1 MKPKS
6 RILLALAVLIFGF
19 GAAMHAY
26 AYFAKTSWE
35 ITASNLRPLLAS
47 EFRVLWLADST
58 TLSAMA
64 VVCAFLTIRPT
75 AASGTVV
82 ALLALVPAATTAL
95 LYGFLGPFYAGHL
108 LLVGSIMTL
117 LAGVLKARE
126 SIATH
131 VPMEHKS

>member
-1 MKPKS
+1 M
-6 RILLALAVLIFGF
+6 LLTLAAVIFGF
-19 GAAMHAY
+19 GAVMHAY

-58 TLSAMA
+58 TLASMA
-64 VVCAFLTIRPT
+64 VVCAFLAIRPS

-82 ALLALVPAATTAL
+82 ALLALVPTATTAL

-108 LLVGSIMTL
+108 LLAGSVLTL
-117 LAGVLKARE
+117 LAGVLRARDPA
-126 SIATH
+126 ATH
-131 VPMEHKS
+131 VPMDNES